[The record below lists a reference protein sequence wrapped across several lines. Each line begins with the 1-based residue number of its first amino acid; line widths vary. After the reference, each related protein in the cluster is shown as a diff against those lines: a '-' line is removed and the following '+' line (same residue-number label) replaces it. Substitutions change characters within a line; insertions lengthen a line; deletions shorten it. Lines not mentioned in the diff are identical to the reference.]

1 MSIPHKQLGQI
12 ARKVYDADPPPPRTL
27 HGMLRDDYAIGVKGD
42 IVEIDVSTL
51 AIRTYH
57 AEDLSRE
64 HREMCDG
71 MVEVAKALI
80 SGCNRKEALTL
91 LWDAMP
97 LEARRKAEGK
107 GVAL

>member
-1 MSIPHKQLGQI
+1 MSIPHKQLAQI
-12 ARKVYDADPPPPRTL
+12 ARKAYDADPPPPRSL
-27 HGMLRDDYAIGVKGD
+27 PEMLRSEYRLGVKGD
-42 IVEIDVSTL
+42 VVEIDVCSLATL
-51 AIRTYH
+51 TYH

-71 MVEVAKALI
+71 MVEAAKALI

-97 LEARRKAEGK
+97 LEARAKAESE
-107 GVAL
+107 GVKL

>member
-1 MSIPHKQLGQI
+1 MSIPHKQLAQI

-27 HGMLRDDYAIGVKGD
+27 PEMLRDDYRAGVDGD
-42 IVEIDVSTL
+42 TVEIDVCTL

-64 HREMCDG
+64 HREMCEG
-71 MVEVAKALI
+71 MVKVAKALF
-80 SGCNRKEALTL
+80 SGCTRKEALAL

-97 LEARRKAEGK
+97 LEARAKAESE
-107 GVAL
+107 GVKL